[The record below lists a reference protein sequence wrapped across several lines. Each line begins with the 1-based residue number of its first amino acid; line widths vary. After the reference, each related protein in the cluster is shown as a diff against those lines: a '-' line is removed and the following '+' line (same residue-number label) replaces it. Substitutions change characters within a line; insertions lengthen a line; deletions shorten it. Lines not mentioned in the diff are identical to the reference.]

1 MLILPAIDLQAG
13 RCVRLLRG
21 AFEDSTDY
29 GAPETQLQAFAAAGA
44 TWLHIVDLDG
54 AEAGALVQQELVCA
68 LARASLIRVQ
78 CGGGVRERADVA
90 TLLDGGVTRVV
101 IGSLAVKDPAE
112 VTAWLHEFGAER
124 ICVALDVRAARDG
137 WEVAVSGWR
146 DGSGVSLAEAV
157 AAFAPGVLKHV
168 LVTDISRD
176 GALTGANVTLIGE
189 LSAMRPDLKVQ
200 ASGGVATLTDLVH
213 LKAAGAGAAIVG
225 RALYERQFSL
235 EAALAV

>member
-1 MLILPAIDLQAG
+1 L
-13 RCVRLLRG
+13 
-21 AFEDSTDY
+21 
-29 GAPETQLQAFAAAGA
+29 APN
-44 TWLHIVDLDG
+44 
-54 AEAGALVQQELVCA
+54 
-68 LARASLIRVQ
+68 AS
-78 CGGGVRERADVA
+78 
-90 TLLDGGVTRVV
+90 
-101 IGSLAVKDPAE
+101 
-112 VTAWLHEFGAER
+112 AWR
-124 ICVALDVRAARDG
+124 

-146 DGSGVSLAEAV
+146 DGSGVSLAGAV

-213 LKAAGAGAAIVG
+213 LKAAGASAAIVG